1 MFFGEE
7 HVLDLLDLLDQQQQ
21 QQQQLEFQITDENLL
36 VSSAALLQQNL
47 LSLPGQSQTSLL
59 QHQPGLALTPQVSP
73 DHFLSASMHQHHVAE
88 CVTCCLKQL

>member
-1 MFFGEE
+1 M
-7 HVLDLLDLLDQQQQ
+7 LDLLDLLDQQQQ
-21 QQQQLEFQITDENLL
+21 LESQITDENLL

-73 DHFLSASMHQHHVAE
+73 DHFLSAQSAMHACRVM
-88 CVTCCLKQL
+88 CCLKQL